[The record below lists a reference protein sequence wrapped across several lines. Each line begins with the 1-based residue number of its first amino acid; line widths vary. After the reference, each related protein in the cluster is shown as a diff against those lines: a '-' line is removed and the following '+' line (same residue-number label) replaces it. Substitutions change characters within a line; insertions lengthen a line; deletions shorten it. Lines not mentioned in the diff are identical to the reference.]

1 MNISM
6 SIPGSS
12 SNRLFSDDRIL
23 RSVSKAPGVSV
34 AIRSRAFLSSGE
46 RSVIQKAVQG
56 SVGLEYHPDV
66 GVRLFGCRDF
76 APMYVVETGTHV
88 LYQSAV
94 GTQGHV
100 YQGLLVG
107 NLFASGSEK
116 HLGTALLR
124 VAGNVGHVCTAG
136 IVQTGQK
143 SAKNGVFFLDE
154 SLEVTTVV
162 YAVVQGSGK
171 QLTICD
177 SVCSLL
183 PR

>member
-1 MNISM
+1 
-6 SIPGSS
+6 
-12 SNRLFSDDRIL
+12 
-23 RSVSKAPGVSV
+23 
-34 AIRSRAFLSSGE
+34 
-46 RSVIQKAVQG
+46 
-56 SVGLEYHPDV
+56 
-66 GVRLFGCRDF
+66 
-76 APMYVVETGTHV
+76 MYVVETGTHV

-107 NLFASGSEK
+107 ASGSEK

-171 QLTICD
+171 QLTICRQR
-177 SVCSLL
+177 LL
-183 PR
+183 LVATVGRPFIQRCEKRADLLGGTV

>member
-1 MNISM
+1 
-6 SIPGSS
+6 
-12 SNRLFSDDRIL
+12 
-23 RSVSKAPGVSV
+23 
-34 AIRSRAFLSSGE
+34 
-46 RSVIQKAVQG
+46 
-56 SVGLEYHPDV
+56 
-66 GVRLFGCRDF
+66 
-76 APMYVVETGTHV
+76 MYVVETGTHV

-107 NLFASGSEK
+107 NLFASGGEK

-171 QLTICD
+171 QLTICRQR
-177 SVCSLL
+177 LL
-183 PR
+183 LVATVGRPFIQCCEKRTDLLGGTVQFHVSGIGREPLFQAQHFLVGARFRQGQPGKFRANGIV